1 MRTQNKIKT
10 TLHSAHLLDRIVYSY
25 DTSNSTQTQ
34 VSSSP
39 QTVSPTPMLYP
50 IDFLLVSFNSTVKC
64 PARGRI
70 ESFYKL
76 AKILDNNYNNNNN
89 NNNSYQIDPEN
100 DSVSLPSAIKI
111 VDLLN
116 KAWQVKIY

>member
-1 MRTQNKIKT
+1 LRTKNKIKT
-10 TLHSAHLLDRIVYSY
+10 SLHSAHLLDRIVYSY
-25 DTSNSTQTQ
+25 GANSNTTQSQ
-34 VSSSP
+34 VSSSSP
-39 QTVSPTPMLYP
+39 QIIPPTTPMLYP

-64 PARGRI
+64 PAKGRI

-76 AKILDNNYNNNNN
+76 AKIFDNHS
-89 NNNSYQIDPEN
+89 NSNQIDPEN
-100 DSVSLPSAIKI
+100 DNVSLSSAIKI